1 MVMVMAI
8 SSICH
13 HGLNFLSFNFNSL
26 HLEMPQIGIVLLD
39 NIFLLQE
46 FT

>member
-1 MVMVMAI
+1 MVIVT

-13 HGLNFLSFNFNSL
+13 HGLNFLSFYFNSL

>member
-1 MVMVMAI
+1 MVMAI
-8 SSICH
+8 SSICR

-26 HLEMPQIGIVLLD
+26 HLEMPQIGIVLPN
-39 NIFLLQE
+39 NIFILQE